1 MPMTYRNTFSSSY
14 GGCNRK
20 RIGNGGVNI
29 VFMLVYLF
37 LLVGLILRLCLW
49 AAKRDVQ
56 RLIRL
61 MLVTITLGCRIVAPC
76 QILIRQKL
84 ALDPFDG
91 TGLNQESLHVPSTGF
106 STPQGVFPQP

>member
-1 MPMTYRNTFSSSY
+1 MM
-14 GGCNRK
+14 
-20 RIGNGGVNI
+20 
-29 VFMLVYLF
+29 VYLF

-61 MLVTITLGCRIVAPC
+61 WLVTIILGCRIVAPC
-76 QILIRQKL
+76 RILIRQKL

-91 TGLNQESLHVPSTGF
+91 IGLNRGSQGDPSTVF
-106 STPQGVFPQP
+106 STRQGVFPQP